1 MRHAG
6 NITGFDPKPGV
17 SISTLAWDYPPGFL
31 VPEHSHG
38 SDQLIYATRGV
49 MELTVG
55 QSFWLI
61 PPHFAL
67 WIPARTVHRIRM
79 PAAVAMRTLYLR
91 RRLARGL
98 PGECTVMHVTPLLRE
113 LIVEAVRTG
122 SLGNG
127 NRVHRALRDMLVE
140 QLRTATPI
148 PAGVTL
154 PRDPRAL
161 AVAQALMTNPAR
173 GTALHALCL
182 RAGASVRTIERA
194 FRKEVGMDFES
205 WRRQVRLMKGIELLV
220 EGRSVKEVAFEV
232 GYRQPSAFVQM
243 FRKTMG
249 TTPKAWAG
257 NSPLRY
263 TPDG

>member
-1 MRHAG
+1 MRQG
-6 NITGFDPKPGV
+6 GLITEYDPQPGV
-17 SISTLAWDYPPGFL
+17 SIATLAWDYPPGCL
-31 VPEHSHG
+31 VPEHAHG

-49 MELTVG
+49 MELSVG

-67 WIPARTVHRIRM
+67 WIPARTAHRIRM

-91 RRLARGL
+91 RRLAPGL
-98 PGECTVMHVTPLLRE
+98 PDTCTVLHVTPLLRE

-122 SLGNG
+122 QLGN
-127 NRVHRALRDMLVE
+127 RDRDHRALRDLLVA
-140 QLRTATPI
+140 QLRMATPI
-148 PAGVTL
+148 PTGVSL
-154 PRDPRAL
+154 PLDRRAL
-161 AVAQALMTNPAR
+161 AVAQTLMANPAR
-173 GTALHALCL
+173 GTALHALCA

-205 WRRQVRLMKGIELLV
+205 WRRQVRLMKAIELLV
-220 EGRSVKEVAFEV
+220 QGRSVKEVAFDV

-249 TTPKAWAG
+249 TTPRAWA
-257 NSPLRY
+257 SR
-263 TPDG
+263 